1 MMQRKSI
8 CVGCFGIVLTIAGG
22 ITWSAPEAQLQDQPR
37 PTFDVASIKPV
48 APPYPSGGGP
58 WTVNHGR
65 FRAQIAS
72 ARSVIGWAY
81 NLMPVQVHGGPDWI
95 DRQLYEFDA
104 EAEKPDAGP
113 DQVMAMVQT
122 LLADRFKL
130 VVHRETQE
138 MAVYTLVLGKNGS
151 KMQEAK
157 DGRKNYINWTGPG
170 HVTFTECG
178 MRGLINVLSGTLG
191 NPVLDKTELKGYYDF
206 SLAFTNPRFLRSQS
220 GGQLPTD
227 SDPDLFTAVQEQLG
241 LKLEMQK
248 NPVDILVIDHIE
260 MPSPN

>member
-1 MMQRKSI
+1 MQRKWI
-8 CVGCFGIVLTIAGG
+8 CVGCFGIVLTMAGS
-22 ITWSAPEAQLQDQPR
+22 ITWSPQAQPQDQPP

-65 FRAQIAS
+65 FRAQTAA
-72 ARSVIGWAY
+72 ARWVIGWAY

-104 EAEKPDAGP
+104 EAERPDAGP
-113 DQVMAMVQT
+113 DEVRAMVQT
-122 LLADRFKL
+122 LLAERFKL

-138 MAVYTLVLGKNGS
+138 TEAYTLVPGKKGS

-170 HVTFTECG
+170 DVTFTECN
-178 MRGLINVLSGTLG
+178 MLGLINVLSGTLG
-191 NPVLDKTELKGYYDF
+191 SPVIDKTGLKGFYNF
-206 SLAFTNPRFLRSQS
+206 SLEFTNPRFLRPQS
-220 GGQLPTD
+220 GGQLPAD
-227 SDPDLFTAVQEQLG
+227 SNPDLLTAVQEQLG